1 MKIEER
7 IVGYLYEKIKKKI
20 IIGKNF
26 KITFYES
33 FILCLLNKMVMITL
47 TTKTIKVKFI
57 KNTKHTTFEIREI

>member
-1 MKIEER
+1 MKTEER
-7 IVGYLYEKIKKKI
+7 IVGYLYEKIKKI

-57 KNTKHTTFEIREI
+57 KNTKHTIFEIREI